1 MEYGIQRRGIY
12 LAPPTEAEV
21 EWFCDQFESREVWEM
36 FGLEGPSKL
45 SLLRLYRGG
54 DLVVGILHRVEP
66 RKRIG
71 FVVMFPPDPSRD
83 FWEFGY
89 AIADPLDRDAFSAM
103 SSTDA
108 MAHYMFEHL
117 HVEAMGWR
125 TRSDNHAASAVIRRL
140 GYTPRETRDDKNYK
154 YTIYRLDREG
164 WFRRRAKLDRGEA
177 THPSGIGDTFVTL
190 PTFPYEPI
198 PVPRG
203 ATDAPVDASTTESPG
218 VAAERGSAPPET
230 TKATPTEA
238 RRARSAEARAA
249 QPTAAKATK
258 AKATNAKATTAK
270 ATQAKATTAKAT
282 QAKATPAKASQAK
295 ATKTDAAKPKATQA
309 KATKTNAAKP
319 KATRA
324 KATKRPAA
332 KKATRGRAR

>member
-21 EWFCDQFESREVWEM
+21 EWFCEQFESREVWEM
-36 FGLEGPSKL
+36 FGLDGPSKL
-45 SLLRLYRGG
+45 TLLRHYRSG

-89 AIADPLDRDAFSAM
+89 AIGDPLDRDAFSAM

-140 GYTPRETRDDKNYK
+140 GYTPRETRDDKSYQ
-154 YTIYRLDREG
+154 YTIYRLDRDG

-198 PVPRG
+198 PVPKTMTG
-203 ATDAPVDASTTESPG
+203 DDHLG
-218 VAAERGSAPPET
+218 
-230 TKATPTEA
+230 
-238 RRARSAEARAA
+238 
-249 QPTAAKATK
+249 
-258 AKATNAKATTAK
+258 ATTAAAPESPEREASSASAAEPAADK
-270 ATQAKATTAKAT
+270 KPAHAKKPATAKKAVTAKKPAT
-282 QAKATPAKASQAK
+282 DKKPA
-295 ATKTDAAKPKATQA
+295 
-309 KATKTNAAKP
+309 
-319 KATRA
+319 
-324 KATKRPAA
+324 AA
-332 KKATRGRAR
+332 KKSATDKKSATAKKAATAKKSATAKKPATDKRAATAKKSATPQTRGRPR

>member
-21 EWFCDQFESREVWEM
+21 EWFCEQFESREVWEM
-36 FGLEGPSKL
+36 FGLDGPSKL
-45 SLLRLYRGG
+45 NLLRHYRSG

-140 GYTPRETRDDKNYK
+140 GYTPKETRDDKSYQ
-154 YTIYRLDREG
+154 YTIYRLDRDG

-190 PTFPYEPI
+190 PTFPYEPV
-198 PVPRG
+198 PVP
-203 ATDAPVDASTTESPG
+203 STSST
-218 VAAERGSAPPET
+218 ALD
-230 TKATPTEA
+230 ATPHASPEA
-238 RRARSAEARAA
+238 GPSAIAPGKKA
-249 QPTAAKATK
+249 PTKKVAKK
-258 AKATNAKATTAK
+258 APAKK
-270 ATQAKATTAKAT
+270 
-282 QAKATPAKASQAK
+282 TPAKKTPAK
-295 ATKTDAAKPKATQA
+295 KKA
-309 KATKTNAAKP
+309 P
-319 KATRA
+319 
-324 KATKRPAA
+324 A
-332 KKATRGRAR
+332 KKAPQR